1 MGNENNSLEG
11 NDDMTNDFGNALRA
25 LRQTLGLS
33 QLALANRLGSTQR
46 HLSFLETGRSRVTEG
61 FLQRLCSEL
70 NLSAAQRGA
79 LFDATNLRNPYP
91 DRALDDAQITEA
103 LDTIKHR
110 LLDNWPFPAFALDR
124 DWTIL
129 RSNTGAVRMFAGFGL
144 DLQDQRQS
152 LLTLVLSPAF
162 IDSIRNWEA
171 VSLGFYFRL
180 QAAAERN
187 TEVHAAFEAAR
198 ASGLFDDIPTRITDT
213 RPEAPMT
220 CVELALP
227 DGALLRMT
235 PFVGQFATIQDT
247 RLETIE
253 IELMIPLDDATE
265 TRLRTI
271 SS

>member
-1 MGNENNSLEG
+1 
-11 NDDMTNDFGNALRA
+11 MTNNFGTALRA

-33 QLALANRLGSTQR
+33 QLALAHRLGSTQR

-61 FLQRLCSEL
+61 FLQRLCGEL
-70 NLSAAQRGA
+70 NLSAAQRSA
-79 LFDATNLRNPYP
+79 LFEASGLRNPYP
-91 DRALDDAQITEA
+91 QRALDDAQIIDA
-103 LDTIKHR
+103 LDTIKQR

-129 RSNTGAVRMFAGFGL
+129 RANKGAARMFAGFGF
-144 DLQDQRQS
+144 DLNENQS
-152 LLTLVLSPAF
+152 LLSLVLSPAF
-162 IDSIRNWEA
+162 HAAIRNWEA

-180 QAAAERN
+180 QAAAEGN
-187 TEVHAAFEAAR
+187 TEVRAAFEAAR
-198 ASGLFDDIPTRITDT
+198 ASGLFDDIPARITDT

-235 PFVGQFATIQDT
+235 PFVGHFATIQDT
-247 RLETIE
+247 RLEAIE
-253 IELMIPLDDATE
+253 IELMVPLDDTTE
-265 TRLRTI
+265 TSLRSL